1 MVAVSAFTPRTA
13 ALVAAGGAIG
23 SLTRWLVAVAVPGL
37 GGTLVANVTG
47 AFLLGAVLT
56 LTVEFDHPPR
66 LATFVTTG
74 ALSSYTTYSTF
85 AVESV
90 LAGSPALVAGNVLAN
105 YGLGFAAAF
114 AGRLL
119 ARRAL
124 ADGGER

>member
-1 MVAVSAFTPRTA
+1 MSDLTPGRL
-13 ALVAAGGAIG
+13 ALVAVGGVVGA
-23 SLTRWLVAVAVPGL
+23 LARWLVALAVPGL

-47 AFLLGAVLT
+47 AFALGALLAVAAEGYL
-56 LTVEFDHPPR
+56 PPR
-66 LATFVTTG
+66 LVAFAATG

-114 AGRLL
+114 AGRLF
-119 ARRAL
+119 ARRAVG
-124 ADGGER
+124 GGE